1 MRNAALRGVDVHL
14 IVPGIP
20 DKKAVYAVAKS
31 NFRFLIDA
39 GVKIHIYKPGF
50 NHMKSAIADDELAF
64 VGTINFDFRSL
75 VHHFECGTILYKC
88 NCMKDIRADFDQMVS
103 VSEQVPTNY
112 KLKRG
117 TRWFCSIV
125 KLITPLL

>member
-1 MRNAALRGVDVHL
+1 MRNAALRGVEVHL

-31 NFRFLIDA
+31 NFHYLLEA
-39 GVKIHIYKPGF
+39 GVHIHIYKPGF
-50 NHMKSAIADDELAF
+50 NHMKSALADDELAF

-88 NCMKDIRADFDQMVS
+88 KCMNEIRDDFEEMIAQS
-103 VSEQVPTNY
+103 QEVPSNF
-112 KLKRG
+112 KLPVG
-117 TRWFCSIV
+117 TKWFCSLV
-125 KLITPLL
+125 KIFTPLL

>member
-1 MRNAALRGVDVHL
+1 MRNAALRGVDIHL

-31 NFRFLIDA
+31 NFRFLINA
-39 GVKIHIYKPGF
+39 GVHVHIYKPGF

-75 VHHFECGTILYKC
+75 VHHFECGTILYKNKC
-88 NCMKDIRADFDQMVS
+88 LKEIRNDFDEMVS
-103 VSEQVPTNY
+103 VSEEVPTSY

>member
-1 MRNAALRGVDVHL
+1 
-14 IVPGIP
+14 
-20 DKKAVYAVAKS
+20 
-31 NFRFLIDA
+31 
-39 GVKIHIYKPGF
+39 
-50 NHMKSAIADDELAF
+50 MKSAIADDELAF

-75 VHHFECGTILYKC
+75 VHHFECGTLIYKSKVL
-88 NCMKDIRADFDQMVS
+88 KDIRADFDNMVS
-103 VSEQVPTNY
+103 VSEQVPANF